1 MDDEVRTLALRVA
14 ALERGLESAIESG
27 VRRDVYD
34 AHHDAAR
41 TEGERMRT
49 AIEEVRDTLRW
60 QSRVLVLWALGM
72 IVTLAVAATG
82 MVTG

>member
-1 MDDEVRTLALRVA
+1 MADDMTTLAHRVA
-14 ALERGLESAIESG
+14 ALEASI

-34 AHHDAAR
+34 AHTEAAR
-41 TEGERMRT
+41 AESERLRT
-49 AIEEVRDTLRW
+49 AVEEVRDTLRW

-72 IVTLAVAATG
+72 IVTLAVAVTG